1 MAILIEAINV
11 VLRLQTLRDKY
22 PGGIEGFQ
30 EDCPNRSYC
39 ADDHLV
45 RVGFLQPDEM
55 EAFGDQLEEQGLQGM
70 LDGKCVDFVIVDQM
84 HGPTATC
91 EWFEWGRHVDGFQ
104 VGWLAG
110 TKPGTVVVPEGWTL
124 EDSLNIDAIE
134 PHDTSRDRDGLEF
147 VREGDEMD
155 VFRDPETGKEVYMPK
170 LPATANAASA
180 DAEVSFPYQ
189 YDLPDADSLVGRAL
203 AVEEALFRARE
214 TENSEATAAIHA
226 ELTQVL
232 LPRAEKLVESSAPD
246 DLAAAHYA
254 HGVVLRICGMHADAI
269 DAYNRSLELAPD
281 ALPTLLEVTVCL
293 GELNRPNDAEPF
305 ARRVVELDT
314 QSAAGWGNLAMVHI
328 QQGDRRNARLALDQ
342 ALSIDPDN
350 LQNQEIDKRFEDF
363 FP

>member
-11 VLRLQTLRDKY
+11 VLRLQTLRDQY
-22 PGGIEGFQ
+22 PGGIEAFQ

-45 RVGFLQPDEM
+45 RVGFLLPEEM
-55 EAFGDQLEEQGLQGM
+55 EAYGDRLEEQGLQGM
-70 LDGKCVDFVIVDQM
+70 LDGKCVDFVIVDQR
-84 HGPTATC
+84 HGPTAPC

-110 TKPGTVVVPEGWTL
+110 TKPGSVVVPEGWTL

-134 PHDTSRDRDGLEF
+134 PHDASRDRDGLEF

-170 LPATANAASA
+170 LPAPANAGAVPGEVKVSSLYEPGLSDA
-180 DAEVSFPYQ
+180 DA
-189 YDLPDADSLVGRAL
+189 LVGRAFE
-203 AVEEALFRARE
+203 VEHAMFHARE
-214 TENSEATAAIHA
+214 TEDTDAGAAIHA

-232 LPRAEKLVESSAPD
+232 LPRAEQLLETSD
-246 DLAAAHYA
+246 DKAAAHYA
-254 HGVVLRICGMHADAI
+254 HGVVLRVCGMHEDAI
-269 DAYNRSLELAPD
+269 DAYNRSLELAPE
-281 ALPTLLEVTVCL
+281 AVPALLEMTVCL
-293 GELNRPNDAEPF
+293 GEINRSNEAEPF
-305 ARRVVELDT
+305 ARKVVEIDPL
-314 QSAAGWGNLAMVHI
+314 SAAGWGNLAMVHI

-350 LQNQEIDKRFEDF
+350 IQNQEIDKRFEDF